1 MWAERSRPK
10 EENPGTATTHS
21 IRESSISGPSLFSA
35 QAQVRRALAGLDLG
49 AHRDDLVADAIGS
62 ALPAQWEA
70 RARVF
75 EDCRPRPG
83 DYLGTDPTA
92 AQRIDRRCA
101 VSAAQCRLH
110 AAVLRGDDILDPE
123 HAADLALIGA
133 IV

>member
-1 MWAERSRPK
+1 M
-10 EENPGTATTHS
+10 TAT
-21 IRESSISGPSLFSA
+21 LFSP

-49 AHRDDLVADAIGS
+49 SHVGDLVRDAIGS

-83 DYLGTDPTA
+83 DYLGRDPQA
-92 AQRIDRRCA
+92 AAGVDARCA
-101 VSAAQCRLH
+101 RSAAACRLH
-110 AAVLRGDDILDPE
+110 AAMLRGDDLLGSE
-123 HAADLALIGA
+123 HHDDLRLIGV